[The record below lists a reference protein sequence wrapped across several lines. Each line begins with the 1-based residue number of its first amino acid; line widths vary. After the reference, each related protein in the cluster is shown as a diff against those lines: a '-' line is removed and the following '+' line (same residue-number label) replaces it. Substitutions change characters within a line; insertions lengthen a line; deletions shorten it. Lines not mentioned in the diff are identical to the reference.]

1 MGKRVNLVPEF
12 KIRLSKAWLEVIPVV
27 LRRLIFLIGNR
38 KLSERAI
45 DTSWCKIKQK
55 NYAQVVDARVLRCE
69 TLLYRCPLKAVG
81 NMILLMP
88 NIYYQIN
95 PTYEEKL
102 FGKSIMQLPH
112 FSTLANIDLFSLW
125 MP

>member
-1 MGKRVNLVPEF
+1 MNLVPEF

>member
-1 MGKRVNLVPEF
+1 MGKMVNPVPEF
-12 KIRLSKAWLEVIPVV
+12 KIRLLMAWLEVIPVV
-27 LRRLIFLIGNR
+27 LRGLMFLIGN
-38 KLSERAI
+38 KKVSERAI

-112 FSTLANIDLFSLW
+112 FSTLASIVLFPVW
-125 MP
+125 AP